1 MKIALITDTHWG
13 VKNDSP
19 IMLDYMKE
27 FIDETFLP
35 YIDKNNINTIIHLGD
50 LVDRRK
56 YININ
61 TARRLREDFLEPLAK
76 RSTIDVHIIAGN
88 HDTYYKNTNN
98 INSLKELVSNQYPNF
113 KVYDNLAVPIEFNET
128 PILLT
133 PWICDENRE
142 QTMRIV
148 NETKASILFGHLE
161 LSGFE
166 MYKGAGASH
175 GDDPSSF
182 NRFDVVCSGH
192 YHHRS
197 SSGNIHY
204 LGSPCEFTW
213 ADYDDPKGFHIFDT
227 TTRELEFIRNPK
239 TTFAKLVYDDLN
251 KDTDYLMNFN
261 PEEYGNKFIKIIIK
275 NKINPYWFDSFI
287 ERLDSVGVHDMQV
300 VEDHLN
306 LNLEED
312 ADIINEAEDTMTILR
327 KYLNSMSANT
337 DKKRVETIVHDLYV
351 KAQSIE

>member
-1 MKIALITDTHWG
+1 MKLALITDTHWG
-13 VKNDSP
+13 VRNDSP
-19 IMLDYMKE
+19 VMLDNMKD
-27 FIDETFLP
+27 FMNETFLP
-35 YIDKNNINTIIHLGD
+35 YVDKHDIDHVVHLGD

-61 TARRLREDFLEPLAK
+61 TARRLREDFLKPLTD
-76 RSTIDVHIIAGN
+76 RYLNVFLIAGN
-88 HDTYYKNTNN
+88 HDTYFKNTNSV
-98 INSLKELVSNQYPNF
+98 NSLDELLVGKCNRFTYIINDSYEISL
-113 KVYDNLAVPIEFNET
+113 DGT
-128 PILLT
+128 RILFV

-142 QTMRIV
+142 KIMQSIA
-148 NETKASILFGHLE
+148 ETKSQILFGHLE

-166 MYKGAGASH
+166 MYRGAGASH
-175 GDDPSSF
+175 GDDPNIF
-182 NRFDVVCSGH
+182 NKFDVVCSGH

-197 SSGNIHY
+197 SKGNIHY

-213 ADYDDPKGFHIFDT
+213 ADYDDPKGFHVFDT
-227 TTRELEFIRNPK
+227 ETRELTFIENPK
-239 TTFAKLVYDDLN
+239 KAFAKIIYDDLD
-251 KDTDYLMNFN
+251 KDVDYIMKFD
-261 PEEYGNKFIKIIIK
+261 PEEYRNKFIKVIIK
-275 NKINPYWFDSFI
+275 NKINPYWFDTFI